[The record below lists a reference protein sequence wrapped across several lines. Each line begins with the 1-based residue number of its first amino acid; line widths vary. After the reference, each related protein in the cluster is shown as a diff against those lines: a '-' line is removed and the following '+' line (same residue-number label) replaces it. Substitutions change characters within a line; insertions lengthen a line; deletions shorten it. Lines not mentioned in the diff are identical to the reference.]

1 MTALASH
8 SLAGGDERLGGAA
21 RRSDSKRLGAE
32 VRDQRGPTTSAAPGL
47 RAPPD
52 KVWQPKRSS

>member
-32 VRDQRGPTTSAAPGL
+32 VRDQRGPRIASPAGQSVAA
-47 RAPPD
+47 
-52 KVWQPKRSS
+52 